1 MNLGGIIA
9 GAIAGIIG
17 AVVWA
22 AIAFYGDLEIG
33 WIAWGIGAA
42 IGFAMSAVSK
52 SGGPGAAAFAVLIT
66 VASLVGGKY
75 LAVQM
80 AVSKVGEE
88 LGLPTDVSDEQ
99 LIEQLAYTIAE
110 AKTLAGEKL
119 AWRNNSNFQNIQSI
133 EDFPLDVLQEAT
145 KNFNAMTAEEILV
158 KKDDLRK
165 EIKKAIGLFKKDLAN
180 KVFMAS
186 FGILDIVFFLLGIV
200 TAGRIAYADYI
211 E

>member
-88 LGLPTDVSDEQ
+88 LGLPTDVSDE
-99 LIEQLAYTIAE
+99 
-110 AKTLAGEKL
+110 LAGEKL